1 MYINITQTENNKST
15 HMRTQSI
22 PTLIKMKKNDTD
34 NLDFQNSQ
42 RNKKIEID
50 ENRIIEKLDGSP
62 F

>member
-1 MYINITQTENNKST
+1 
-15 HMRTQSI
+15 MRTQSI